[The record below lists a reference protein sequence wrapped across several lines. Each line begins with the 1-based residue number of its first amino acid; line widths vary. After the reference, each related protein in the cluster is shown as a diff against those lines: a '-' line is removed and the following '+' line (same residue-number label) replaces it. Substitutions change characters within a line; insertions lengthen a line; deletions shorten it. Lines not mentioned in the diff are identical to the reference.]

1 MAGASLLGATSLLDT
16 FDGLRDRWAGGSAT
30 WTVGTNVEYAV
41 YVEFGTSRMAAQPYL
56 RPAAER
62 AMAKADRFAD
72 ESDSA
77 DELVE
82 KLALQVEREA
92 KELVPVDTGN
102 LRASITAEPA
112 D

>member
-16 FDGLRDRWAGGSAT
+16 FDDFRDRWAGGSAT

-41 YVEFGTSRMAAQPYL
+41 YVEFGTSRMAAQPFL
-56 RPAAER
+56 RTAAER
-62 AMAKADRFAD
+62 AMTKADRFAD
-72 ESDSA
+72 ESNSD

-82 KLALQVEREA
+82 KLAHEVEREA
-92 KELVPVDTGN
+92 KILVAVDTGT
-102 LRASITAEPA
+102 LRNSISAQRA